1 MMNYDILK
9 KIAKY
14 FLIFI
19 ILVIMMAVCA
29 IRVLDIQIIS
39 SDNEDISTQTSPTL
53 LDGYDPDNDMH
64 YYL

>member
-1 MMNYDILK
+1 
-9 KIAKY
+9 
-14 FLIFI
+14 
-19 ILVIMMAVCA
+19 MAVCA